1 MSHDRESA
9 LSRLA
14 EWLTLWSSRYVP
26 SSFTIALILTL
37 VVFAGA
43 IVGTDS
49 GARDCVRFWGD
60 GFWELL
66 TFAMQICLVIF
77 TGHVL
82 ASSTPARALLAAAA
96 GLARGPSSAV
106 LLTGAAS
113 LIFCWV
119 NWGFGLIA
127 SALLVTMIARARP
140 DTDYRLLVASSYLG
154 MGSSWHAGLSGSVP
168 LLLATP
174 GHFLEREVGIVP
186 IAQTIFH
193 PFNIIVTIVACA
205 VLLVLQVFLHPSKEK
220 TRAFAAL
227 HASAELFAPASVE
240 KPAAGLTF
248 AQFLDHSYLLNGI
261 VGAGGLVWIVT
272 HFHKNPGG
280 LTLNTV
286 NFTFL
291 AISILLYRSPAAF
304 VRACEEAAKPLHGV
318 VLQFPFYSGIYGI
331 IKSSGLAGT
340 IAQFFVSI
348 STERTFTSVVF
359 VYSAVL
365 NYFVPSGGSKWAI
378 EAPYLIEASQRL
390 SVPVNELALAYA
402 YGDMATNL
410 IQPFWAI
417 PLLSLAG
424 LEFKDILGYEIIAFV
439 VYSAVILPALLLF
452 L

>member
-1 MSHDRESA
+1 MSSLSGHV
-9 LSRLA
+9 LSRAAGRLSD
-14 EWLTLWSSRYVP
+14 WSGRYVP
-26 SSFTIALILTL
+26 GSFSIALILT
-37 VVFAGA
+37 VVVYLGA
-43 IVGTDS
+43 IAGTGS
-49 GARDCVRFWGD
+49 GPLQCIGFWGD

-82 ASSTPARALLAAAA
+82 ASSEPARKVLRAFTN
-96 GLARGPSSAV
+96 LARTPTSAL

-113 LIFCWV
+113 LGFCWI

-127 SALLVTMIARARP
+127 SAILVTMVARHRP
-140 DTDYRLLVASSYLG
+140 DTDYRVLVATSYLG

-174 GHFLEREVGIVP
+174 GHFLEKQVGIIP
-186 IAQTIFH
+186 ISETVFH
-193 PFNIIVTIVACA
+193 PFNLIVTGVACSL
-205 VLLVLQVFLHPSKEK
+205 LLVMTLALHP
-220 TRAFAAL
+220 
-227 HASAELFAPASVE
+227 APAGVRSVAAHALDGLYAPVTLAR
-240 KPAAGLTF
+240 PAGPRTL
-248 AQFLDHSYLLNGI
+248 AQLFDHSYVLNLLAGAAGCI
-261 VGAGGLVWIVT
+261 WVGSHLWR
-272 HFHKNPGG
+272 NPGG

-286 NFTFL
+286 NFAFL
-291 AISILLYRSPAAF
+291 LLSILLYPSPAAF

-331 IKSSGLAGT
+331 IKSSGLAQT
-340 IAQFFVSI
+340 LAHFFISI
-348 STERTFTSVVF
+348 SNERTYTSVVF
-359 VYSAVL
+359 VYSAIL

-378 EAPYLIEASQRL
+378 EAPYLLDAARSL
-390 SVPVNELALAYA
+390 NVPVNELALAYA

-424 LEFKDILGYEIIAFV
+424 LEFKDILGYEIIAFLL
-439 VYSAVILPALLLF
+439 YSAIILPALLLF